1 MANEIVLEVKPYFGE
16 TGAAGADGVT
26 FYPAVSED
34 GDLSWSNNG
43 GLENPETINIRGP
56 QGIPGEKGD
65 IGKQGVQGPQGEQ
78 GIQGVQGPQGEAGP
92 QGERGLQGERGE
104 QGVKGDPGFSPT
116 FSIKENTED
125 SYVITITDADGSYDT
140 PNLKGKNGEVQAAEF
155 EALGTEVAGIVDRVT
170 TLEGNDDQLG
180 DQVQAMQADVN
191 GLKTGIANKA
201 DKANTLAGYGIT
213 NAYTKA
219 EVDAMIPE
227 DVDVSGK
234 ADKATTLA
242 GYGITD
248 AYTKTEVNEALEGK
262 LNVANSKGFALKSE
276 IPTVPTEVSAFTNDA
291 GYLTEH
297 QDISGKVDVAQGV
310 ENAGKVLKVGA
321 DGNVELGEVESGG
334 EVTQVADVYG
344 VRGDYAIHYGILD
357 CPNGLIEHSALDKNI
372 TVSAGIVLQVAGKNT
387 KTTIA
392 SPIEYI
398 VQETGD
404 IVLFYAEGSILEA
417 GAVYYQEA
425 EPSNGDVGYLAWFNP
440 NKEANPSQLWQF
452 KSNDTGNVWRE
463 APATPIANVN
473 AGETNI
479 INVDYMGY
487 RILDDDILAHMSDI
501 KTLRESVE
509 DVEERV
515 GVVEGKVA
523 TLEAKKTVT
532 SEDILYMV
540 KISQADYDALEVKD
554 ENTFYVIVG

>member
-26 FYPAVSED
+26 FYPSVSED
-34 GDLSWSNNG
+34 GDLSWTNDG
-43 GLENPETINIRGP
+43 GLDNPETVNIRGP
-56 QGIPGEKGD
+56 QGIQGEKGE
-65 IGKQGVQGPQGEQ
+65 IGRQGIQGPQGEQ
-78 GIQGVQGPQGEAGP
+78 GIQGERGPQGETGP

-104 QGVKGDPGFSPT
+104 QGVQGVPGFSPT

-155 EALGTEVAGIVDRVT
+155 EALGTEVAGIADRVT

-191 GLKTGIANKA
+191 SLKSGVANKA

-213 NAYTKA
+213 
-219 EVDAMIPE
+219 
-227 DVDVSGK
+227 
-234 ADKATTLA
+234 
-242 GYGITD
+242 D
-248 AYTKTEVNEALEGK
+248 AYTKTEVDEALDGK
-262 LNVANSKGFALKSE
+262 LNVADSKGFALKSE

-321 DGNVELGEVESGG
+321 DGNIELGEVESGG
-334 EVTQVADVYG
+334 EVAQVADVYG
-344 VRGDYAIHYGILD
+344 IRGDYAIHYGILD
-357 CPNGLIEHSALDKNI
+357 CPNGLVEYSAVDKSI

-440 NKEANPSQLWQF
+440 NKEANPSQLWKF
-452 KSNDTGNVWRE
+452 KSYDTGNVWRE

-473 AGETNI
+473 AGGTNI

-501 KTLRESVE
+501 KTLRENVE
-509 DVEERV
+509 DVEEQV
-515 GVVEGKVA
+515 GAVESKVA

>member
-1 MANEIVLEVKPYFGE
+1 MADEIVLEVKPYFGE
-16 TGAAGADGVT
+16 TGADGVT
-26 FYPAVSED
+26 FYPAVSEE
-34 GDLSWSNNG
+34 GDLSWTNNG
-43 GLENPETINIRGP
+43 GLENPETVNIRGP
-56 QGIPGEKGD
+56 QGIQGEKGE
-65 IGKQGVQGPQGEQ
+65 IGRQGVQGPQGPQGEQ
-78 GIQGVQGPQGEAGP
+78 GPQGVQGEVGP
-92 QGERGLQGERGE
+92 QGERGPKGETGE
-104 QGVKGDPGFSPT
+104 QGVQGTPGVSPMIT
-116 FSIKENTED
+116 VRESNDT
-125 SYVITITDADGSYDT
+125 SYVLTIKTADSEFDT
-140 PNLKGKNGEVQAAEF
+140 PNLKGQSDGVQYSEF
-155 EALGTEVAGIVDRVT
+155 EALGTEVAGITDRVT

-191 GLKTGIANKA
+191 SLKTGIVNKA
-201 DKANTLAGYGIT
+201 EKAATLSGYGIT
-213 NAYTKA
+213 NAYTKT
-219 EVDAMIPE
+219 EVD
-227 DVDVSGK
+227 
-234 ADKATTLA
+234 
-242 GYGITD
+242 
-248 AYTKTEVNEALEGK
+248 EALEGK
-262 LNVANSKGFALKSE
+262 LSTADAKGFALKNE
-276 IPTVPTEVSAFTNDA
+276 IPTVPTNVSAFTNDA

-297 QDISGKVDVAQGV
+297 QDISGKVDIVQGV

-321 DGNVELGEVESGG
+321 NGNVELGEVESGG

-440 NKEANPSQLWQF
+440 NKEANPSQVWQF
-452 KSNDTGNVWRE
+452 KSYDTGNVWRE

-473 AGETNI
+473 AGESNI

-501 KTLRESVE
+501 KTLRENVE

-515 GVVEGKVA
+515 DVVEGKVA
-523 TLEAKKTVT
+523 TLEAKKTVV
-532 SEDILYMV
+532 SDDITRMV
-540 KISQADYDALEVKD
+540 RISQADYDALETKD
-554 ENTFYVIVG
+554 SSTFYIIAE

>member
-26 FYPAVSED
+26 FYPSVSED
-34 GDLSWSNNG
+34 GDLSWTNDG
-43 GLENPETINIRGP
+43 GLENPETVNIRGP
-56 QGIPGEKGD
+56 QGIQGEKGE
-65 IGKQGVQGPQGEQ
+65 IGRQGVQGPQG
-78 GIQGVQGPQGEAGP
+78 P
-92 QGERGLQGERGE
+92 

-125 SYVITITDADGSYDT
+125 SYVITIINADGSYDT
-140 PNLKGKNGEVQAAEF
+140 PNLKGKNGEVQATEF
-155 EALGTEVAGIVDRVT
+155 EALGTEVAGIADRVT

-191 GLKTGIANKA
+191 SLKTGIVNKA
-201 DKANTLAGYGIT
+201 
-213 NAYTKA
+213 
-219 EVDAMIPE
+219 E
-227 DVDVSGK
+227 
-234 ADKATTLA
+234 KATTLS

-248 AYTKTEVNEALEGK
+248 TYTKTEVDEALEGK
-262 LNVANSKGFALKSE
+262 LSTADAKGFALKNE
-276 IPTVPTEVSAFTNDA
+276 IPTVPTNVSAFTNDA

-297 QDISGKVDVAQGV
+297 QDISGKVDIAQGV

-321 DGNVELGEVESGG
+321 NGNVELGIVTGGG

-344 VRGDYAIHYGILD
+344 IRGDYAIHYGILD
-357 CPNGLIEHSALDKNI
+357 CPNGLIEYSAVDKSI

-440 NKEANPSQLWQF
+440 NKETNPSQVWQF
-452 KSNDTGNVWRE
+452 KSYDTGNVWRE

-473 AGETNI
+473 AGESNI

-501 KTLRESVE
+501 KTLRENVE
-509 DVEERV
+509 DIEERV
-515 GVVEGKVA
+515 DVVENKVA
-523 TLEAKKTVT
+523 TLEAKKTVV
-532 SEDILYMV
+532 SDDITRIV
-540 KISQADYDALEVKD
+540 KISQTDYDALEVKD